1 MTSSKHIDY
10 LAVKN
15 LKQGNVKAFDDLFN
29 KYSTRLYNFA
39 VKYLKSGEEAEE
51 IVQEVFLYIWDKKES
66 LKPDLSFNAY
76 IFTIAYNIIKKY
88 FLKKT
93 RDNAFKDDLIY
104 SLLKQENNLDE
115 VIDYK
120 FLLEKV
126 ELIIDSLPNRR
137 KEIFVKRKYHGL
149 SVKQIADDLDISPN
163 TVENQLASAQKQI
176 QNELQKEKLAGLL
189 FFVLFVSI
197 WPPPYLVV
205 SEHLV
210 DCWFFLSLFLNLNSG
225 KTT

>member
-1 MTSSKHIDY
+1 MTLTSVKHIDY
-10 LAVKN
+10 LAVKE

-29 KYSTRLYNFA
+29 KYSKRLYNFA
-39 VKYLKSGEEAEE
+39 VKYLRSEEEAEE
-51 IVQEVFLYIWDKKES
+51 VVQEVFLYVWDKKEK
-66 LKPDLSFNAY
+66 LKPDSSFNAY

-93 RDNAFKDDLIY
+93 RENAFKDDLIY
-104 SLLKQENNLDE
+104 SLLKQENNLDQ

-126 ELIIDSLPNRR
+126 EQIIDSLPNRR
-137 KEIFVKRKYHGL
+137 KEIFLKRKYLGL
-149 SVKQIADDLDISPN
+149 PVKQIADELGISPN

-176 QNELQKEKLAGLL
+176 LNELQKEKLAGLL

-197 WPPPYLVV
+197 
-205 SEHLV
+205 
-210 DCWFFLSLFLNLNSG
+210 
-225 KTT
+225 